1 VALQR
6 CVRVVPILLL
16 LLLLLLPGLAA
27 LLRIPTL
34 WLQCQLLEVLVW
46 LLLLL
51 HWCRLVVP
59 TSHRGWALLLIRRHT
74 VATPATLR
82 GSTHA
87 VIE

>member
-6 CVRVVPILLL
+6 CVRVVPILL

-51 HWCRLVVP
+51 QWCRLVVP
-59 TSHRGWALLLIRRHT
+59 TSHRGRALLLIRRLPQWGL
-74 VATPATLR
+74 VARIPP
-82 GSTHA
+82 
-87 VIE
+87 

>member
-6 CVRVVPILLL
+6 CVRVVPILL

-46 LLLLL
+46 LLLL

-74 VATPATLR
+74 IATPATLR